1 MKEVFS
7 YLEDVCIYGDET
19 LVNNI
24 SVTILEILGNYK
36 RGINVITENKLMCKI
51 NSALDIVDTDYKTMV
66 SEKINDI
73 IGKLKIKRNCL
84 IYYTP
89 TFDINNEEIFSRYVH
104 NDVGFEASQNEI
116 NLNIE
121 LDKENICKS
130 EALYFFSL
138 FNKCLKKKHN
148 ELMFCSI
155 MSLDNVNNW
164 VFRFHIYR
172 GMDNM
177 WIDKNIDNYQ
187 EPIMYEIF

>member
-1 MKEVFS
+1 M
-7 YLEDVCIYGDET
+7 
-19 LVNNI
+19 
-24 SVTILEILGNYK
+24 
-36 RGINVITENKLMCKI
+36 ITENKLMVKI
-51 NSALDIVDTDYKTMV
+51 SSLPDAADFNHKTMIG
-66 SEKINDI
+66 KQINNI
-73 IGKLKIKRNCL
+73 IGKLKIKRNCI
-84 IYYTP
+84 IYQDP
-89 TFDINNEEIFSRYVH
+89 TFDINDEGRADNNMY
-104 NDVGFEASQNEI
+104 NDVLFEASQNEI

-121 LDKENICKS
+121 LNEEDINKR

-138 FNKCLKKKHN
+138 FNKCLKERYS

-155 MSLDNVNNW
+155 MSLDNMNNW